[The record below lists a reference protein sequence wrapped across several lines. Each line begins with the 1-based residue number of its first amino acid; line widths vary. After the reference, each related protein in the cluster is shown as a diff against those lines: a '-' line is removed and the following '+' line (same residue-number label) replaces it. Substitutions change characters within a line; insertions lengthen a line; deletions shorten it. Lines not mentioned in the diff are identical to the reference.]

1 MSIILIIGKQ
11 SDNTAFEVDL
21 TGLPHLFVSYS
32 ERGQRDGFY
41 FELIRQ
47 LRPYIYNKAFLL
59 AYAGTADPKLQ
70 EVSAMST
77 ALVLREVD
85 GTLGPI
91 GRTEFLKL
99 LQTELKK
106 RKKHVKKSGDK
117 PLIIFIDDLFETV
130 IQKNKYAG
138 RYFLELL
145 KDGPANNMYMIMAS
159 IRTYRNL
166 VYQLI
171 EMIYDSSRTI
181 DSAERTALQQQSAE
195 LVITPEDLYFY
206 RTAREPVYVRLFA
219 WNEGEQRTD

>member
-32 ERGQRDGFY
+32 EREQRDGFY

-47 LRPYIYNKAFLL
+47 LTPHIHNKSFFW
-59 AYAGTADPKLQ
+59 AYAGTADPQLQ
-70 EVSAMST
+70 KVSALAT

-99 LQTELKK
+99 LQAELKK
-106 RKKHVKKSGDK
+106 RKKHINRKGEK
-117 PLIIFIDDLFETV
+117 PIIIFIDDLFETV

-138 RYFLELL
+138 RYFLDLL
-145 KDGPANNMYMIMAS
+145 KNGPANNMYMIMAS

-166 VYQLI
+166 VFQLI
-171 EMIYDSSRTI
+171 DMIYDGPQAI
-181 DSAERTALQQQSAE
+181 DPIERTALQQQSAE

-219 WNEGEQRTD
+219 WNEGEQELK